1 MEDSVYITITS
12 IVAIVLLE
20 CVNMIVYGTDG
31 TILLTVIAVVAG
43 LAGYTAGDIVR
54 KR

>member
-1 MEDSVYITITS
+1 MENSIYITITS
-12 IVAIVLLE
+12 IVAIMLLE

-43 LAGYTAGDIVR
+43 LAGYSVGDMIK